1 MGSPVQSVLDAI
13 DRVLVALAV
22 AALLLMTVLCVVS
35 VAGRYLFSLPVPDDL
50 TFSEMLLVV
59 LVFLPFGRVQA
70 LREHV
75 SVTLLTDLMPARAQA
90 LCTLLALLVGLIFFG
105 VVTAATFDDFYDGF
119 VTGAY
124 YSGRLD
130 LPEWPARFA
139 VFLGCAAMFLR
150 LVLDLVASLLSS
162 FRR

>member
-1 MGSPVQSVLDAI
+1 MRSSVQSVLDAI
-13 DRVLVALAV
+13 DRMLVALAV

-35 VAGRYLFSLPVPDDL
+35 VGGRYLFSMPVPDDL

-75 SVTLLTDLMPARAQA
+75 SVSLLTDLMPARAQA
-90 LCTLLALLVGLIFFG
+90 LCLLLALLVGLAFFG
-105 VVTAATFDDFYDGF
+105 MVTAATFEAFYDAF
-119 VTGAY
+119 EAGAY

-150 LVLDLVASLLSS
+150 LVLDFVTSLLSS
-162 FRR
+162 LRR